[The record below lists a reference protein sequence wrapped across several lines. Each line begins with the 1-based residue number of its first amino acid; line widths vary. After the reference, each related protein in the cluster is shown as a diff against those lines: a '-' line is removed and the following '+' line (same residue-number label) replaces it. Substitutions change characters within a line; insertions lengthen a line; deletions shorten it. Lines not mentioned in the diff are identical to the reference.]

1 MSTLPRTRGN
11 EAYNVSSGNSIVKT
25 QTEHVRDHTT
35 EPLARGDV
43 LGLSTELLDWEFGPC
58 MGILVRSS
66 NKG

>member
-1 MSTLPRTRGN
+1 
-11 EAYNVSSGNSIVKT
+11 VKT
-25 QTEHVRDHTT
+25 QTKHVRDHTT

-66 NKG
+66 NKD